1 MKTEKQYICY
11 IKYQNGHVES
21 CFMSKKEAWKTM
33 RDKNIAQIKLFKRG
47 RVCANYVTVIS

>member
-1 MKTEKQYICY
+1 MKLLCY

-21 CFMSKKEAWKTM
+21 CFMTKKEAWKAM
-33 RDKNIAQIKLFKRG
+33 KDKNISQIKLFKRG

>member
-11 IKYQNGHVES
+11 IKYQNGRVES
-21 CFMSKKEAWKTM
+21 CFMSKKQAWKTM

-47 RVCANYVTVIS
+47 RVCAEYITVRT